1 MCLRARSVG
10 KIAVGTAVAMCV
22 IVALIY
28 ALASPSSEHFY
39 KSLRAITYAI
49 LALTFAV
56 LYRYFED

>member
-1 MCLRARSVG
+1 MRPRVLG
-10 KIAVGTAVAMCV
+10 KITVGTAVAICV

-28 ALASPSSEHFY
+28 ALASPAPEHIY
-39 KSLRAITYAI
+39 RSLRSITYAI